1 MKSIIRNIF
10 MAATV
15 GVLTLQHVDAQQK
28 LSLQE
33 SVTLAEQQNPEIAI
47 SKLEI
52 EKAKQQRVISRSLF
66 LPSIG
71 ASAQLAHYFQRNPFF
86 GFGESTSSS
95 SKIPYGRFGGDDQF
109 VAFISAVQPLYNPQA
124 FPSARHSRLLEEE
137 SKVSA
142 SSKRIE
148 TLSQVKQTYLQILV
162 LQERIQL
169 QRESINRNHRVLQDA
184 RSLFAQGKGLRVDT
198 LRAYTAVRNLEPD
211 LLKLNYAVETS
222 KLRLKSLI
230 GIDSLQ
236 DIQLTDSLFLP
247 SAGTIPSEEEV
258 YQAAKNSNPNYQL
271 LNLREETSEQQA
283 SIASSARLPV
293 VSLVGQ
299 YQLQSQTNSLE
310 YGNAY
315 YPSSSFVGL
324 QLSVPIFT
332 GLSNQAKVRQARL
345 SNQQSTLTSK
355 HAYEELQSLVHH
367 VVADSYESLARL
379 KTSVDVKETAAL
391 SYDIVQYR
399 YKKGI
404 SSRLE
409 LTDAELELSTAQ
421 SNYLEAVYD
430 YLTAR
435 IALDSLMGRVE

>member
-1 MKSIIRNIF
+1 MKSIIKNIF
-10 MAATV
+10 IATAV
-15 GVLTLQHVDAQQK
+15 GVLSLQQAGAQQK

-33 SVTLAEQQNPEIAI
+33 TVTLAEQRNPEIAI

-71 ASAQLAHYFQRNPFF
+71 ASAQLAHYFQLNPFF
-86 GFGESTSSS
+86 GFGESSPGD
-95 SKIPYGRFGGDDQF
+95 KIPYGRFGGEDQF

-124 FPSARHSRLLEEE
+124 FPSARHARLLEEE

-162 LQERIQL
+162 LQERIKL
-169 QRESINRNHRVLQDA
+169 QRESISRNHRVLRDA

-211 LLKLNYAVETS
+211 LLRLNFAVETS

-247 SAGTIPSEEEV
+247 SPGTIPSEEEV
-258 YQAAKNSNPNYQL
+258 YQAAKNSNPDYQL
-271 LNLREETSEQQA
+271 LSLREQTSEQQA

-299 YQLQSQTNSLE
+299 YQLQSQTNSFE

-332 GLSNQAKVRQARL
+332 GLSNQAKVKQARI

-355 HAYEELQSLVHH
+355 HAYEELQSVVHH
-367 VVADSYESLARL
+367 VVADSHESLARL
-379 KTSVDVKETAAL
+379 KTTMDVKETAAL